1 MNVTKAK
8 NQLIIVGGANGS
20 GKTTFARAFLEDKDY
35 IFLNADEIA
44 KSISPT
50 QMDKY
55 KVTAGKIFFER
66 FQEITANRQNVLI
79 ESTLSGKYL
88 LKHLSLLSEQY
99 EISMFYVFINNIKV
113 CIERIKERVKKG
125 GHHVP
130 TEDVIRRFDR
140 SLYNFWY
147 LYKNKVHKWYVYSNI
162 SDEYEELMY
171 GTAKEHF
178 IVNDNIFSI
187 FENRLNNL
195 NE

>member
-1 MNVTKAK
+1 MTKAK

-20 GKTTFARAFLEDKDY
+20 GKTTFANAFLEDKDY
-35 IFLNADEIA
+35 TFLNADEIA
-44 KSISPT
+44 KSLSPT

-55 KVTAGKIFFER
+55 KVTAGKLFFER
-66 FQEITANRQNVLI
+66 FQNIIEKKDNVLI

-88 LKHLSLLSEQY
+88 LKYLPKLSEHY

-140 SLYNFWY
+140 SLYNFWH

-162 SDEYEELMY
+162 SDEYEEIMY
-171 GTAKEHF
+171 GTSKEQF
-178 IVNDNIFSI
+178 IVNDNIFCI
-187 FENRLNNL
+187 FENRLNSL
-195 NE
+195 HE

>member
-1 MNVTKAK
+1 MTKAK

-55 KVTAGKIFFER
+55 KVTAGKLFFER
-66 FQEITANRQNVLI
+66 FQQITANKQNVLI

-88 LKHLSLLSEQY
+88 LKHLPGLSEQY
-99 EISMFYVFINNIKV
+99 EITMFYVFINNIKV

-140 SLYNFWY
+140 SLYNFWC

-162 SDEYEELMY
+162 SDEYEEIMY
-171 GTAKEHF
+171 GTSKEQF
-178 IVNDNIFSI
+178 IVNDNIFCI
-187 FENRLNNL
+187 FENRLNSL
-195 NE
+195 HE